1 MDWNSKE
8 IAQAQVRLQLF
19 DDARK
24 TIALIIDP
32 NAKRSAQSYL
42 PK

>member
-1 MDWNSKE
+1 MDWNLKE
-8 IAQAQVRLQLF
+8 IAQTQARLQLF

-24 TIALIIDP
+24 TIALSIDP
-32 NAKRSAQSYL
+32 NAKRSAESYL